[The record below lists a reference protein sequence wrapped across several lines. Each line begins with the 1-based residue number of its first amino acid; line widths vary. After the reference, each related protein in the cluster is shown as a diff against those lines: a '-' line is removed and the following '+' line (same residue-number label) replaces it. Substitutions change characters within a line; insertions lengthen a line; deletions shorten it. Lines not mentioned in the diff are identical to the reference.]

1 MVKIIKLQNNC
12 EIIGSMVEDNED
24 NVVIDNPFSINY
36 MFTATSDRPIIGLLR
51 YMPFAEERQMSFQKS
66 GIINI
71 ANARAS
77 MSSYYDVILDSHLS
91 DIDDHVDNELQGIAD
106 SELEDDN
113 NNSDTLQA
121 ILEKMNPNNRMHWY
135 GRPLYW

>member
-12 EIIGSMVEDNED
+12 EIIGSMVEDNND
-24 NVVIDNPFSINY
+24 NVVIDNPFTINY

-51 YMPFAEERQMSFQKS
+51 YMPFAEERQMTFQKS

-91 DIDDHVDNELQGIAD
+91 DIDDYVDTELQGVAD
-106 SELEDDN
+106 SDLGEEDN
-113 NNSDTLQA
+113 NNL
-121 ILEKMNPNNRMHWY
+121 
-135 GRPLYW
+135 

>member
-12 EIIGSMVEDNED
+12 EIIGSMVEDNTD
-24 NVVIDNPFSINY
+24 NVVIDNPFTINY

-51 YMPFAEERQMSFQKS
+51 YMPFAEERQMTFQKS

-91 DIDDHVDNELQGIAD
+91 DIDDYVDTELQGVAD
-106 SELEDDN
+106 SDLEDEDN

-121 ILEKMNPNNRMHWY
+121 ILEKMNTNDRMH
-135 GRPLYW
+135 

>member
-12 EIIGSMVEDNED
+12 EIIGSMVEDNKD

-121 ILEKMNPNNRMHWY
+121 ILEKMNPNNRMH
-135 GRPLYW
+135 

>member
-12 EIIGSMVEDNED
+12 EIIGSMVEDNND
-24 NVVIDNPFSINY
+24 SVVIDNPFSINY
-36 MFTATSDRPIIGLLR
+36 MFTAASDRPIIGLLR

-71 ANARAS
+71 ANARTS
-77 MSSYYDVILDSHLS
+77 MSNYYDVILDSHLS
-91 DIDDHVDNELQGIAD
+91 DIDDHVDNELQGIVD
-106 SELEDDN
+106 SDFEDE

-121 ILEKMNPNNRMHWY
+121 ILEKMNTNDRMH
-135 GRPLYW
+135 

>member
-12 EIIGSMVEDNED
+12 EIIGSMVEDNND
-24 NVVIDNPFSINY
+24 NVVIDNPFTINY

-51 YMPFAEERQMSFQKS
+51 YMPFAEERQMTFQKS

-91 DIDDHVDNELQGIAD
+91 DIDDYVDTELQGVAD
-106 SELEDDN
+106 SDLGDEDN

-121 ILEKMNPNNRMHWY
+121 ILEKMNTNDRMH
-135 GRPLYW
+135 

>member
-121 ILEKMNPNNRMHWY
+121 ILEKMNPNNRMH
-135 GRPLYW
+135 

>member
-1 MVKIIKLQNNC
+1 
-12 EIIGSMVEDNED
+12 MVEDNKD

-121 ILEKMNPNNRMHWY
+121 ILEKMNPNNRMH
-135 GRPLYW
+135 

>member
-12 EIIGSMVEDNED
+12 EIIGSMVEDNKD

-51 YMPFAEERQMSFQKS
+51 YMPFAEERQMSFQKY

-121 ILEKMNPNNRMHWY
+121 ILEKMNPNNRMH
-135 GRPLYW
+135 

>member
-12 EIIGSMVEDNED
+12 EIIGSMVEDNND
-24 NVVIDNPFSINY
+24 NVVIDNPFTINY

-51 YMPFAEERQMSFQKS
+51 YMPFAEERQMTFQKS

-91 DIDDHVDNELQGIAD
+91 DIDDYVDTELQGVAD
-106 SELEDDN
+106 SDLGEEDN

-121 ILEKMNPNNRMHWY
+121 ILEKMNTNDRMH
-135 GRPLYW
+135 